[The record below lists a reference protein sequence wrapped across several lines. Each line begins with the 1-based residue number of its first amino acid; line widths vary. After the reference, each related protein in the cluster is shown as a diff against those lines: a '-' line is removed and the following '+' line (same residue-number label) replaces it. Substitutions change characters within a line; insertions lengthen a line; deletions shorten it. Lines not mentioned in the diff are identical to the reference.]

1 MRFSKE
7 FKVGLLAIVSIT
19 ILYLGFNFLKGV
31 DFFSATSNYYVIYD
45 EIDGLNVGNNVIL
58 NGFTVGR
65 VSNLRILHHDQNRIL
80 VEMDIDENIVLGRNS
95 VAVLKSSDV
104 LGTKAIEL
112 VVETP
117 VKEPLS
123 PGDYL
128 NAEIDRGI
136 ASILL
141 ETAEPIAADLSTT
154 ISNLNIILVNL
165 ASNTAYITSTLNNVE
180 QTSQNLKRIVIENR
194 EQMNQMLVNYNEVAL
209 DLSRTLR
216 EIPPVLIKA
225 GQVAD
230 SLQSLDF
237 SQTLAKTQAAIET
250 LNSALAKVDSGQGTL
265 AHLINDDS
273 LYVNLNK
280 AAEDLDKLLIDIREN
295 PGRYVNFSL
304 FGGRN

>member
-19 ILYLGFNFLKGV
+19 ILYLGFNFLRGV

-45 EIDGLNVGNNVIL
+45 EIDGLNAGNNVIL

-80 VEMDIDENIVLGRNS
+80 VEMDIDENIVLGRNT

-250 LNSALAKVDSGQGTL
+250 LNSALAKVDKGQGTL

-280 AAEDLDKLLIDIREN
+280 AAEDLDRLLIDIREN